1 MIRIIKNYKGSIFI
15 KIFSTIV
22 LVIRACLFPLFKI
35 PFVLIIILAGYYAL
49 NINDQG
55 QDMMASFTEVSI
67 FTKLYLK
74 LFVFFLI
81 CWAISIWNVSRAL
94 LSAANLEKLVESEI
108 EEDQIKDDNLKK
120 LIKAKGWVV
129 ATINPAYKKAMVF
142 MIEWT
147 PRIWAL
153 SPYVIFIFAYHQQ
166 SKALSSTF
174 YENTI
179 VIIIVT
185 IIHMLYMIF
194 RRRLWN
200 KLFQKNSNYSIQN
213 KEKEYSLKE
222 EKKLLIALKKSGIL
236 INTVLT
242 LLMTAI
248 MFIYS
253 IIAANDYP
261 GAKGMPGLIILSGF
275 TFYTLIGLILNF
287 LKNKFRIPIFLL
299 LALFAIFIASNYNNN
314 HSIQT
319 LYTNQDS
326 IMMEYRNKLTDSA
339 YCDNWLTQKLINGI
353 LDSNLKQ
360 TIFIVAAEGGGIR
373 NCFWT
378 YRVLSKLQALDSNF
392 YDRTFAATGVS
403 GGSIGIGFYYNYLHF
418 SDSLKNGRFAPT
430 GDSTKIDSICSADYL
445 SRVTFGFMFPDLLQ
459 RFIPFNIEN
468 WDRSKFLSNSFDDGF
483 SNYFTKANKKYL
495 SENYLKMWSDTLNA
509 FRYPALLFNTIFNE
523 EGVKAIYSPYRLSD
537 TYYANAM
544 DLLFETKR
552 SVPMKESMVSS
563 ARFPILT
570 GPGLIWHDT
579 LNTKK
584 KMCGY
589 KQQRLL

>member
-67 FTKLYLK
+67 FTNLYLK